1 MSSPAQIFSANLIA
15 QLASYGVEF
24 WLAPGARSQ
33 SLAIAAAQ
41 IAEGDIGQL
50 HVRVDER
57 SLGFHALGA
66 ATTGRAQVVITT
78 SGTAVA
84 NLHPAVLEAH
94 HSGLPLILLTADRP
108 EELRGKGANQ
118 TTNQVGIFGDA
129 VIECIDVAAP
139 REDSLDLAQQARVLA
154 DRAIHTAINNRQP
167 VQLNLQFVEPLSDV
181 EPDAYEIFKTLPRQ
195 EVRRE
200 WDTFTKFPLSK
211 NAVVIAGATAHEY
224 VDEIMELGL
233 PVFAEPTSGVRHLS
247 SSILGYRFVLA
258 TNSPL
263 VGQIDQIIVYGK
275 PTLSRQVISLLR
287 SPKVEVI
294 VRHSQMGDFLI
305 PENAKTLYQAIESDT
320 ADRAWL
326 ESWQQVSIALTPEP
340 TNAFDRRAIIEK
352 VWELGQD
359 GQLVLGASQLIR
371 EADHYAPR
379 RMFHVWAN
387 RGLAGIDGTIA
398 TASGLAHATSM
409 PVRLLLG
416 DLAFLHDVG
425 SLVTDPTEEEIDLQ
439 VVVVNDHGGKIFENL
454 EVAKTAS
461 KSIYDRVFRTGQEF
475 NIAQLAKAFG
485 WQYQLVSSAAE
496 LAEALELR
504 GRVIIEARID

>member
-1 MSSPAQIFSANLIA
+1 MPSPAQVFSANLIA
-15 QLASYGVEF
+15 QLAAYGVDF

-50 HVRVDER
+50 HVRIDER

-66 ATTGRAQVVITT
+66 ATTGRPQVIITT

-94 HSGLPLILLTADRP
+94 HSGIPLILLTADRP
-108 EELRGKGANQ
+108 AELRNRGANQ

-139 REDSLDLAQQARVLA
+139 TSDSENLEQKARDLANI
-154 DRAIHTAINNRQP
+154 AIATAFNQRQP
-167 VQLNLQFVEPLSDV
+167 YQLNLQFIEPLSDV
-181 EPDAYEIFKTLPRQ
+181 EPNAYEIYKTLPR
-195 EVRRE
+195 EELRRD
-200 WDTFTKFPLSK
+200 WDSERSMQLSS
-211 NAVVIAGATAHEY
+211 NAVVVAGAGSHEF

-247 SSILGYRFVLA
+247 SSILGYRFALA
-258 TNSPL
+258 SEHPISSD
-263 VGQIDQIIVYGK
+263 IDQVIVYGK
-275 PTLSRQVISLLR
+275 PTLSRQVIALLK

-294 VRHSQMGDFLI
+294 VRASQMGNFQI
-305 PENAKTLYQAIESDT
+305 PENAKTIYEAIRSDS

-326 ESWQQVSIALTPEP
+326 EAWQQVSIALTPEP
-340 TNAFDRRAIIEK
+340 SNAFDRRAIIEK
-352 VWELGQD
+352 VWELPQS
-359 GQLVLGASQLIR
+359 GQLVLGASQMIR

-379 RMFHVWAN
+379 KMFHVWAN
-387 RGLAGIDGTIA
+387 RGLSGIDGTIA

-425 SLVTDPTEEEIDLQ
+425 SLVTDPAEEPIDLQ
-439 VVVVNDHGGKIFENL
+439 IVVVNDNGGKIFENL

-461 KSIYDRVFRTGQEF
+461 KSVYDKVFKTGQDFDIES
-475 NIAQLAKAFG
+475 LANAFG
-485 WQYQLVSSAAE
+485 WQYELVSSAAE
-496 LAEALELR
+496 LADALEYR
-504 GRVIIEARID
+504 GRVIIEARLN